1 MLNLPPQMLM
11 IAGLAFVAF
20 VAMGV
25 GLFVF
30 VNPFRSAK
38 DRLEDL
44 TSTPAPTAD
53 VLGSNP
59 FQTTNNSSAQVDA
72 ISKALSKVAAP
83 TDEDEANALRRRLIQ
98 AGYRSRNN
106 VELFSTVRFTLA
118 VMLPT
123 TYALLPSQSST
134 FVSVAIAL
142 LLASFGYYV
151 PALLVTNTLQKRQDE
166 LMRTFPDA
174 LDMLTASVEAGLG
187 LDAAFRRVAE
197 EMDEAAPILCAEI
210 RLVNSEIAAGVPRTS
225 ALQHLA
231 DRTGL
236 DELKSL
242 VNVLVQAERFGT
254 PVARSL
260 RIHSSLTRTKR
271 MQQAEEQAAKISPK
285 LTVAMIFFMLPCLIL
300 ILLGPAIVRV
310 IRQLLPAMAGG
321 G

>member
-1 MLNLPPQMLM
+1 MLGLPPQMLA

-30 VNPFRSAK
+30 ANPFRSAQ

-44 TSTPAPTAD
+44 TSTQQQPD
-53 VLGSNP
+53 VMSSNP
-59 FQTTNNSSAQVDA
+59 FQTTNNNSAQVDA
-72 ISKALSKVAAP
+72 ISRALSKVAAP
-83 TDEDEANALRRRLIQ
+83 TDEDEANALKRRLIQ
-98 AGYRSRNN
+98 AGYRGRNN
-106 VELFSTVRFTLA
+106 VEMFSTVRFTLA
-118 VMLPT
+118 VMIPT
-123 TYALLPSQSST
+123 AYALLPSQSST
-134 FVSVAIAL
+134 FTSVAIAL
-142 LLASFGYYV
+142 VLASFGYYI

-166 LMRTFPDA
+166 LLRTFPDA

-197 EMDEAAPILCAEI
+197 EMDDAAPILSTEI
-210 RLVNSEIAAGVPRTS
+210 RLVNSEIAAGVPRTT

-260 RIHSSLTRTKR
+260 RIHSTLTRTKR
-271 MQQAEEQAAKISPK
+271 MQQAEENAAKISPK

-321 G
+321 